1 MKLLVGTDEWDLN
14 IFKLHKLTDGQPL
27 TILGMKLIH
36 DRGLI
41 TSLKLNVVRCPTDAK
56 DAVLYGMLC
65 GVLYGIL

>member
-41 TSLKLNVVRCPTDAK
+41 TSLKLNVVRYPTDAK
-56 DAVLYGMLC
+56 YAVLYGMLY